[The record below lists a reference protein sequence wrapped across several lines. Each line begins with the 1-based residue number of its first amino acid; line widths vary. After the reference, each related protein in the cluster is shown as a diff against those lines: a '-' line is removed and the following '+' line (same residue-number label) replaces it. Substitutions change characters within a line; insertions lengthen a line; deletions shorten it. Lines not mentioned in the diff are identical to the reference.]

1 MIKTSDITIVF
12 QGNVTPFTTANGDSF
27 LHFANVT
34 RATLPNA
41 KIILSTW
48 EGAEVPRG
56 APIDQIVRS
65 KDPGSLPGVKFDD
78 KPSNLNR
85 QIVSTLAGLEQVKT
99 RYAIKLRTDC
109 SLEHAGF
116 LDAYKTYAMADP
128 QSEDR
133 IATSAFF
140 TLDPTIFEHMP
151 FHVSDWFH
159 FSTTKQLLKY
169 WSAPNMSVKDAS
181 HYETHKFAKHSSYL
195 DKKFRARL
203 AVEQYLGATYA
214 RQFGYS
220 VPQFHNDTPKH
231 ILDAHNDFV
240 ARHLLVLDP
249 WQAGLCFPKYFW
261 AYESNMQWMN
271 CIMFLDWYRM
281 YVDKLN
287 PAKVDQALY
296 DAAMKRARQKARVRA
311 GAKLIDPF
319 GSIWYSH
326 KFDAV
331 AGRALRWAMR

>member
-1 MIKTSDITIVF
+1 MISTSDITIVF
-12 QGNVTPFTTANGDSF
+12 QGSITPFTIGTGESF

-34 RATLPNA
+34 RSTLPNA

-48 EGAEVPRG
+48 EGVEVPRS

-85 QIVSTLAGLEQVKT
+85 QLVSTLAGLREVKT
-99 RYAIKLRTDC
+99 QYAIKMRTDC

-116 LDAYKTYAMADP
+116 LEHYKTFGKTAPHEA
-128 QSEDR
+128 DR
-133 IATSAFF
+133 IVTSAFF
-140 TLDPTIFEHMP
+140 TLDPTVFEHMP

-159 FSTTKQLLKY
+159 FSTTEQLLKY
-169 WSAPNMSVKDAS
+169 WSAPHMSLEDARY
-181 HYETHKFAKHSSYL
+181 YETRKFAKHSSYL

-203 AVEQYLGATYA
+203 AVEQYLGVAYA
-214 RQFGYS
+214 EQLGYS
-220 VPQFHNDTPKH
+220 VPQFHNDTPPH
-231 ILDAHNDFV
+231 IIEAHNDFI
-240 ARHLLVLDP
+240 ARHLLILDP

-271 CIMFLDWYRM
+271 CIMFLDWYRT
-281 YVDKLN
+281 YVDKFS
-287 PAKVDQALY
+287 PAKVDNDLY
-296 DAAMKRARQKARVRA
+296 EAAMRRARQKARVRA

-326 KFDAV
+326 KFDAIARRV
-331 AGRALRWAMR
+331 LRWTMR

>member
-1 MIKTSDITIVF
+1 MISTSDITIVF
-12 QGNVTPFTTANGDSF
+12 QGNVTPFTSSNGESF

-34 RATLPNA
+34 RSTLPNA

-48 EGAEVPRG
+48 EGVEVPHS
-56 APIDQIVRS
+56 APIDQVVRS

-85 QIVSTLAGLEQVKT
+85 QIVSTLAGLNEVKT
-99 RYAIKLRTDC
+99 KYAIKMRTDC

-116 LDAYKTYAMADP
+116 LEQYNTYQAA
-128 QSEDR
+128 SSHGEDR
-133 IATSAFF
+133 LLTTSFF
-140 TLDPTIFEHMP
+140 TIDPTIFEHMP

-159 FSTTKQLLKY
+159 FSTTEQLLKY
-169 WSAPNMSVKDAS
+169 WCAPQMTKQDAS
-181 HYETHKFAKHSSYL
+181 HYEQHKFAKHSSYL
-195 DKKFRARL
+195 DRKFRARL

-214 RQFGYS
+214 KQFGYS
-220 VPQFHNDTPKH
+220 IPQFHNDTPRH
-231 ILDAHNDFV
+231 ILEGYEDFL

-261 AYESNMQWMN
+261 AYESKMQWMN
-271 CIMFLDWYRM
+271 CVMFLDWYRL
-281 YVDKLN
+281 YVDKFS
-287 PAKVDQALY
+287 PAKIDRALY
-296 DAAMKRARQKARVRA
+296 DAGMRRVSQKARVRA

-326 KFDAV
+326 KFNAV

>member
-1 MIKTSDITIVF
+1 MISTSDITIVL
-12 QGNVTPFTTANGDSF
+12 QGNVTPFTSSNGDSF
-27 LHFANVT
+27 LNFANVT

-41 KIILSTW
+41 SIILSTW
-48 EGAEVPRG
+48 EGVEVPHN
-56 APIDQIVRS
+56 APVDKIIRS

-85 QIVSTLAGLEQVKT
+85 QLVSTLAGLEQVKT

-116 LDAYKTYAMADP
+116 LEQYDTFRKID
-128 QSEDR
+128 SHGEDR

-159 FSTTKQLLKY
+159 FSTTEQLLKY
-169 WSAPNMSVKDAS
+169 WSAPLMTKEDAS
-181 HYETHKFAKHSSYL
+181 HYERHKFAKHSSYL
-195 DKKFRARL
+195 DRKFRSRL
-203 AVEQYLGATYA
+203 AVEQYLGTTFAKKL
-214 RQFGYS
+214 GYS
-220 VPQFHNDTPKH
+220 VPQFHNDTPQH
-231 ILDAHNDFV
+231 ILAAHEDFI

-261 AYESNMQWMN
+261 AYKSNMQWMN

-281 YVDKLN
+281 YVEKFNPTTVDKG
-287 PAKVDQALY
+287 LY
-296 DAAMKRARQKARVRA
+296 DAAMKRVSQKARVRA

-319 GSIWYSH
+319 GKLWYSH

-331 AGRALRWAMR
+331 AGRALRWMMS